1 MQGKIGRRHALCAG
15 RLQVEARGILQRL
28 LVEKRQD
35 VASQVALVRLEQ
47 YYPLPDAELRPILD
61 RYPNAELVWVQDEP
75 ENQGAWPFID
85 VELVK
90 YLGGRT
96 IRVVSRPASASPAT
110 GSSKRSAAQQTELI
124 ERALTL

>member
-1 MQGKIGRRHALCAG
+1 VNGATVKRILLHAGKLHYD
-15 RLQVEARGILQRL
+15 L
-28 LVEKRQD
+28 LAELEKRPGDADQI
-35 VASQVALVRLEQ
+35 ALVTLEQ
-47 YYPLPDAELRPILD
+47 FYPLPTPQLQPVLD

-90 YLGGRT
+90 HLRGRT

-124 ERALTL
+124 EKALSL

>member
-1 MQGKIGRRHALCAG
+1 VRRILMHAGKLHYD
-15 RLQVEARGILQRL
+15 L
-28 LVEKRQD
+28 LAELDKKPD
-35 VASQVALVRLEQ
+35 VANQIALVTLEQ
-47 YYPLPDAELRPILD
+47 FYPLPTPQLQPVLD

-90 YLGGRT
+90 HLKGRT

-110 GSSKRSAAQQTELI
+110 GSSKRSAAQQAELI
-124 ERALTL
+124 EQALTLS

>member
-1 MQGKIGRRHALCAG
+1 
-15 RLQVEARGILQRL
+15 
-28 LVEKRQD
+28 
-35 VASQVALVRLEQ
+35 
-47 YYPLPDAELRPILD
+47 LPDAERRPMLD

-90 YLGGRT
+90 HLGGRT